1 MLFNE
6 EYKHEILRFLQKKG
20 RNKKGGSVQDGRER
34 GKRKTVFLEVC
45 SGWGTNLVSF
55 SLFSSFFSIFN
66 YLAIA
71 STLKKIYKT

>member
-20 RNKKGGSVQDGRER
+20 RNEKGGSVQDGRER

-45 SGWGTNLVSF
+45 PGWEQTLDHSVYF
-55 SLFSSFFSIFN
+55 LHISLSLTI
-66 YLAIA
+66 
-71 STLKKIYKT
+71 